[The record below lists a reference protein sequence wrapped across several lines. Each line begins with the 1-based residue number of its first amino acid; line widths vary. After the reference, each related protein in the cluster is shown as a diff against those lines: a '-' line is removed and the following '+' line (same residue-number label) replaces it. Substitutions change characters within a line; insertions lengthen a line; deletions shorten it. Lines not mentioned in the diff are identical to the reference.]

1 MIPPLQFESY
11 KARHDRRG
19 SDPGP
24 VAPATWQLPF
34 SRVSPQAL
42 GMDSV
47 RLCAK
52 SEWAPKGKD
61 VRCACCDK
69 KLMLFGK
76 HNCRV
81 CGDLVCGR
89 CSVKRIKTSSLKS
102 IRTCDK
108 CVQHNLMQ
116 FNRRRQHQQA
126 VTEAEAAPVVSRP
139 IVAPRPRAMTTH
151 EVTRASSE
159 STLRHATA
167 SARTLSVHAAEAP
180 TMPRLASMRSMPRA
194 ASSRA
199 LPTRPSSEASGL
211 SWQSK
216 VLFLYGLVLC
226 GVIVFEAP
234 LDVTLLLFAMLA
246 LAFGCMA
253 RIEYASSTK
262 QVDRILG

>member
-11 KARHDRRG
+11 KVRPDRRG

-69 KLMLFGK
+69 KLILFGK

-116 FNRRRQHQQA
+116 FNRRRQHQQHA
-126 VTEAEAAPVVSRP
+126 ATEAAPVVSRP

-151 EVTRASSE
+151 EVMRPSPV
-159 STLRHATA
+159 STLRHA
-167 SARTLSVHAAEAP
+167 SARTMSVHAADAP
-180 TMPRLASMRSMPRA
+180 ALPRLASVRSMPRA

-199 LPTRPSSEASGL
+199 IPTRPPSEATGL